1 MAASKFKTLEEVL
14 RHYQIQ
20 SKKTR
25 FKETISRNVSESL
38 QNDINFVLEFVS
50 RTKFL
55 KWRSVK
61 I

>member
-1 MAASKFKTLEEVL
+1 MAAPKFKTLEEVL